1 LTTRRSTVG
10 LLVAVL
16 VITGLLFSTSF
27 NAGGAGMD
35 EGTLVTYPELVLNGD
50 VPGRDFET
58 FYGPGG
64 PYLLAGAFAVFGHSV
79 HTERAVGLA
88 YKLAIVAALFLL
100 LLPWGGVAAAVG
112 SLASALVMLPLGSV
126 AVDWFG
132 GLAFALLGLALLAWL
147 ARREEP
153 DRGWW
158 TAGSGLLSAL
168 ALAFRPDL
176 APAVILSAL
185 PLWLLLAREGRLRY
199 LAGFVAGLVPTI
211 VWLAVVGPHGL
222 SKLIHHLRTQQSGRS
237 LPVPSPA
244 SSAWSQA
251 LVASVLTM
259 LATFGTW
266 AYLQWRSVRSFEG
279 RLLLSLGLFSLA
291 TLPAALERADDEHLL
306 AYSCVAIAIIPAVVL
321 TVWPL
326 ARSAA
331 RGPVRTATLVGVAL
345 LVVIGAGS
353 VIHVVGVGPTVKSNI
368 LGISSSE
375 DEAFVV
381 ENDGHSF
388 PAESKEVAD
397 GLRRLLPKLDAI
409 AAPGDSVFVGPQD
422 LSRTAYAD
430 TFIYHLLP
438 ELRPATYYDELNP
451 DVPAGLADELRQADF
466 LLLTSHY
473 EGEEAEEGTAIDAGS
488 TEPNQVVKEDFCEVD
503 SAGSYTLYRRCDLP
517 AAKGAGAKS

>member
-10 LLVAVL
+10 LLAAVL
-16 VITGLLFSTSF
+16 VVTGLLFSTSF

-35 EGTLVTYPELVLNGD
+35 EGTLVTYPELVLNGE
-50 VPGRDFET
+50 VPGKDFET

-100 LLPWGGVAAAVG
+100 LLPWGSIVAAIG
-112 SLASALVMLPLGSV
+112 SFASGLVMLPLGSV

-132 GLAFALLGLALLAWL
+132 GLACALLGLALLSWL
-147 ARREEP
+147 VRREEP

-158 TAGSGLLSAL
+158 TAGAGLLGAL

-176 APAVILSAL
+176 APAVVLSAL

-199 LAGFVAGLVPTI
+199 LVGFVAGLVPTI
-211 VWLAVVGPHGL
+211 VWLAVIGPHGL
-222 SKLIHHLRTQQSGRS
+222 SKLIHHLRAQQSGRT
-237 LPVPSPA
+237 LPIPSPA
-244 SSAWSQA
+244 SSAWGQA
-251 LVASVLTM
+251 LVASILTM
-259 LATFGTW
+259 LAAFGTW
-266 AYLQWRSVRSFEG
+266 AYLRWRSLRGFEG
-279 RLLLSLGLFSLA
+279 RLLLSLALFSLA
-291 TLPAALERADDEHLL
+291 TLPAALERADDAHLL
-306 AYSCVAIAIIPAVVL
+306 AYSCVAIALIPAVVV

-326 ARSAA
+326 AREAS
-331 RGPVRTATLVGVAL
+331 RGLARTATLVGLGL
-345 LVVIGAGS
+345 LAVLGAGA
-353 VIHVVGVGPTVKSNI
+353 VIHVIGVGPTVKTNI
-368 LGISSSE
+368 LGMSSSE
-375 DEAFVV
+375 AEAFPV

-388 PAESKEVAD
+388 PEESEEVAE
-397 GLRRLLPKLDAI
+397 GLKQLLPKLDAI
-409 AAPGDSVFVGPQD
+409 AAPGDTVFVGPRD

-451 DVPAGLADELRQADF
+451 DVPEGLADELRQADF

-473 EGEEAEEGTAIDAGS
+473 EGEEDEEGTAIDAGS
-488 TEPNQVVKEDFCEVD
+488 TEPNRVVKEDFCEVE

-517 AAKGAGAKS
+517 AKSTGKKS